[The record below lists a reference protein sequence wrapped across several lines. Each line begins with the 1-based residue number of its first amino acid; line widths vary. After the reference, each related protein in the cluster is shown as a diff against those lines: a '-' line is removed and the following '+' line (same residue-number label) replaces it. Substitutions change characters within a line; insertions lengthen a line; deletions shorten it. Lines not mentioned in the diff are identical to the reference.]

1 MINDELTGRSINFTT
16 RSTQVSSRAVISILK
31 PLLRQANRKGISLK
45 RVLDDKFKSNK
56 IPLKK
61 LVGKGQLEEIPI
73 VKQDLKE
80 LKKQLNKYGVNFSV
94 MKEKGKK
101 EYNLFFQASNTVIM
115 DKAFKKA
122 IANSE
127 KKIEKKNST
136 IDKIQKLKS
145 KVGDNDLKLQPDLSK
160 VKEKSLWVIY

>member
-1 MINDELTGRSINFTT
+1 MVNDEITGRSINFTT
-16 RSTQVSSRAVISILK
+16 RSTQVSSRVVISILK

-45 RVLDDKFKSNK
+45 KVLDDKFKSNK

-101 EYNLFFQASNTVIM
+101 EYSLFFQASNTVVM

-136 IDKIQKLKS
+136 IDKIQQLKS
-145 KVGDNDLKLQPDLSK
+145 KVRDNDIKLQPDLSK
-160 VKEKSLWVIY
+160 VKEKSL

>member
-1 MINDELTGRSINFTT
+1 MINEELTGKTINFST
-16 RSTQVSSRAVISILK
+16 RSTQVSSRAIIKMLK
-31 PLLRQANRKGISLK
+31 LLLRQSNKNGKSLK
-45 RVLDDKFKSNK
+45 ALLDDKYKSNK
-56 IPLKK
+56 LPLRK

-80 LKKQLNKYGVNFSV
+80 LKKQLNKHGVNFSV

-101 EYNLFFQASNTVIM
+101 EYTLFFQSSNTVVM

-127 KKIEKKNST
+127 KKIARKNST
-136 IDKIQKLKS
+136 LEKIQKLKD
-145 KVGDNDLKLQPDLSK
+145 KVKGNDAKLQPDISK
-160 VKEKSLWVIY
+160 FKEKSL